1 MRVRAVVLAAALV
14 LAPLGARAADLV
26 VWWEKGWNPE
36 EDEAVHEI
44 IAAFERKTGKR
55 VELALLAP
63 QGDLPGRTAAAVEA
77 GRPPDLVYG
86 TDVAYLHF
94 ARWAHEGRLADLAE
108 ALGPLADQF
117 DRDTLDQTT
126 QLDAT
131 TGRRGLHALPV
142 GRVSNHIHV
151 WKSLL
156 EQAGFTLAD
165 VPKEWDAFWSFW
177 CDKVQPA
184 VRRATGR
191 DDLYG
196 LGLSMAAL
204 PAGDTDSNFLQF
216 VAAYEADYVTRDGR
230 LVIDEPAVQAGL
242 VEALDGYTALYRKG
256 CIPPDAAGWENYG
269 NNKAFLER
277 RVVMTV
283 NTTLSIPGE
292 LRATRPEDYS
302 QNTATLAWPSGARGQ
317 PLAVVT
323 QSSQAAVFRSGG
335 HEATAEEFVR
345 FLVGEGW
352 LAHWLDFAGDRYL
365 PPMPALL
372 GQPFWLDPSDPH
384 RMVSAMQFLT
394 RPHDYSY
401 AAVSGEWRHQLVQ
414 AEGVWPKAVHRVAV
428 EGVSPEQAA
437 DEAVARIKQIL
448 SE

>member
-1 MRVRAVVLAAALV
+1 MQVRAVLLAAALA
-14 LAPLGARAADLV
+14 LAPLSVRAADLV

-142 GRVSNHIHV
+142 GRVSNHVHV

-196 LGLSMAAL
+196 VGLSMAAL

-216 VAAYEADYVTRDGR
+216 VAAYQADYVTRDGR
-230 LVIDEPAVQAGL
+230 LVIDEPAVRAGL

-283 NTTLSIPGE
+283 NTTFSIPGE

-317 PLAVVT
+317 TLA
-323 QSSQAAVFRSGG
+323 S
-335 HEATAEEFVR
+335 
-345 FLVGEGW
+345 
-352 LAHWLDFAGDRYL
+352 
-365 PPMPALL
+365 
-372 GQPFWLDPSDPH
+372 
-384 RMVSAMQFLT
+384 
-394 RPHDYSY
+394 
-401 AAVSGEWRHQLVQ
+401 
-414 AEGVWPKAVHRVAV
+414 
-428 EGVSPEQAA
+428 
-437 DEAVARIKQIL
+437 
-448 SE
+448 